1 MENKLLELIKTRRSC
16 RRYRPVQIEDREL
29 AAVLEA
35 GTFAPTSMGRQDPV
49 DRGRANGPICSTV
62 WRA

>member
-35 GTFAPTSMGRQDPV
+35 GTFAPT
-49 DRGRANGPICSTV
+49 RGSWPCNGPICSTV